1 MGDLQKAL
9 ERGEYIP
16 LRAPVFESNFIQVNK
31 RGESIY
37 LHNRPNYVTMGICAS
52 SPELHLPNVM
62 LLAHSTP
69 PSSQE
74 NISTRPA
81 RSKHVGSEDKLVL
94 TRYLSLKLVDLSV
107 HSVEERR
114 LKLRLVN
121 GCAYYLELCA
131 PPEKQAR
138 LFHQWMQL
146 IDRLKSHSPYQE
158 FENQQ
163 ENRAIMNT
171 TLKENKKS
179 KGTAINQH
187 AKKEPTKK
195 QLIKKASSKH
205 VTISDIVIPIEKVR
219 DTQSQPY
226 VSMKKTSVQSKKQ
239 DVCSK
244 ELSKKTVTKSKSRER
259 GFFSISEKRLQTSG
273 ILKIV
278 SKTGIPYYK

>member
-1 MGDLQKAL
+1 MAANGLESSTSLGTSTLSSTDLRDLAVPAAL
-9 ERGEYIP
+9 
-16 LRAPVFESNFIQVNK
+16 
-31 RGESIY
+31 
-37 LHNRPNYVTMGICAS
+37 
-52 SPELHLPNVM
+52 
-62 LLAHSTP
+62 
-69 PSSQE
+69 
-74 NISTRPA
+74 
-81 RSKHVGSEDKLVL
+81 
-94 TRYLSLKLVDLSV
+94 YLSLTLVDLSV
-107 HSVEERR
+107 HSVEDRR